1 MIDLTLFKD
10 FFFSL
15 SQITRLNIQVWDGKG
30 LVFSSAPDQASSP
43 VTSEIRDLSARI
55 LSLEAPQN
63 TSHQGHHTICGVPL
77 RTTGKIVGALIAYSS
92 DSEKTGKPK
101 KTYFASPLVRP
112 GGSRQADMQETQTF
126 LALLAGLMEERW
138 VSREESEE
146 MAEELSKHF
155 EDLYLYSKVATQIKT
170 LRFSNAML
178 MELIKEILET
188 MRADLAFARLPGR
201 EEYNAFLSAEAV
213 PEKRPALEFF
223 VKNLVT
229 AIPENEPSLADNYF
243 IINDSRISPTF
254 SKLHP
259 RPYRFLAVMTR
270 HAENFYG
277 WLGLVSFNLKEIFRR
292 SELRLLISIAEQVA
306 VVISNTDLYNDLER
320 FVFNVVKSLVYAIE
334 AKDVYTRGHSER
346 VSRYCLLMA
355 EHLQLEENQKN
366 HLHWASILHDI
377 GKIGIPESIL
387 TKPDRLTDEE
397 YRTIRDHPEKGHTIL
412 KPLDQLS
419 ASLPSILHHHER
431 YDGTGYPRR
440 LKGEEIPLLARVIAV
455 ADTFDAITSD
465 RAYRPARTPQ
475 EALAI
480 IKEVAGSQLDP
491 ALVDIFRE
499 VYSKI
504 DLIRE
509 DNDAGEC

>member
-1 MIDLTLFKD
+1 
-10 FFFSL
+10 
-15 SQITRLNIQVWDGKG
+15 
-30 LVFSSAPDQASSP
+30 
-43 VTSEIRDLSARI
+43 
-55 LSLEAPQN
+55 
-63 TSHQGHHTICGVPL
+63 
-77 RTTGKIVGALIAYSS
+77 
-92 DSEKTGKPK
+92 
-101 KTYFASPLVRP
+101 
-112 GGSRQADMQETQTF
+112 
-126 LALLAGLMEERW
+126 
-138 VSREESEE
+138 
-146 MAEELSKHF
+146 
-155 EDLYLYSKVATQIKT
+155 
-170 LRFSNAML
+170 
-178 MELIKEILET
+178 
-188 MRADLAFARLPGR
+188 
-201 EEYNAFLSAEAV
+201 
-213 PEKRPALEFF
+213 
-223 VKNLVT
+223 
-229 AIPENEPSLADNYF
+229 
-243 IINDSRISPTF
+243 
-254 SKLHP
+254 
-259 RPYRFLAVMTR
+259 
-270 HAENFYG
+270 
-277 WLGLVSFNLKEIFRR
+277 
-292 SELRLLISIAEQVA
+292 LRLLISIAEQVA